1 VKGLKKP
8 ELKKPEL
15 KMPGFVTDL
24 YWDLRDRRLLP
35 LVALVLIAIVATP
48 ILLGQGSEETP
59 SPDPGAVAALR
70 EEGAHASQLTVVE
83 ANPGLRDYRKR
94 LRGRTPTDPFRQPPV
109 KQSLK
114 GAQLGGGEG
123 EGEGGSSSTSTSTS
137 TSKSTSTTT
146 TEKETAGS
154 GATGEG
160 SPGRS
165 GGSGGSGEVV
175 EYTIA
180 VDVQITTTR
189 TLPSGKKEKNGPQLR
204 KRVIPPAPLPSAD
217 VPAVVF
223 MGLSP
228 KTGQPSFLV
237 SDAVTAIFGEGRCLL
252 GTETCQLLEVDP
264 GMPETFVFGPESTRY
279 KLVAL
284 NPRRVPISHE
294 QLP

>member
-1 VKGLKKP
+1 MKGLKKP
-8 ELKKPEL
+8 EMKKPEL
-15 KMPGFVTDL
+15 KMPAFVTDL

-123 EGEGGSSSTSTSTS
+123 EGGSSSTTTSTSTSTS
-137 TSKSTSTTT
+137 TSTT
-146 TEKETAGS
+146 TEKKTGGS
-154 GATGEG
+154 GATGES
-160 SPGRS
+160 SPGS
-165 GGSGGSGEVV
+165 SGGSGEVT

-189 TLPSGKKEKNGPQLR
+189 TLPSGKKEKSEPQLR

-228 KTGQPSFLV
+228 KTNQPSFLV

-252 GTETCQLLEVDP
+252 GTETCQLLEVEP

>member
-15 KMPGFVTDL
+15 KMPAFVTDL

-35 LVALVLIAIVATP
+35 LVALVLVAIVATP
-48 ILLGQGSEETP
+48 ILLSQGSEETP
-59 SPDPGAVAALR
+59 PPDPGAVAALR

-109 KQSLK
+109 KQNLE
-114 GAQLGGGEG
+114 GARLGGGES
-123 EGEGGSSSTSTSTS
+123 EGGESSTSTSTS
-137 TSKSTSTTT
+137 TSTTT
-146 TEKETAGS
+146 TTTKKETGGS
-154 GATGEG
+154 GATGES
-160 SPGRS
+160 SP
-165 GGSGGSGEVV
+165 GGSGGADGSGEVI

-189 TLPSGKKEKNGPQLR
+189 TLPSGKKEKSGPRLR
-204 KRVIPPAPLPSAD
+204 KRVIPPAALPSND

-228 KTGQPSFLV
+228 KTNQPSFLI
-237 SDAVTAIFGEGRCLL
+237 SDAVTAIFGEGRCIL
-252 GTETCQLLEVDP
+252 GTETCQLLEVEP